1 MMLNL
6 KHLKESDLAPYR
18 QLMKTEGAAAA
29 LTQLHHDLA
38 QWELEAFEGEK
49 GYQPDL
55 WRELHEVRAL
65 SRELWELDL
74 HKPCPK

>member
-1 MMLNL
+1 MLNL
-6 KHLKESDLAPYR
+6 KHLKESNLEPYR
-18 QLMKTEGAAAA
+18 QLMKTESAAVA

-55 WRELHEVRAL
+55 WKDLHAVRAL
-65 SRELWELDL
+65 SRELWEQHL
-74 HKPCPK
+74 HKADPK